1 MSSPDTDWG
10 DVIARDLNVPNF
22 HLTVMQSV
30 RLRLLKNY
38 LALFALVFLAWVIK
52 VFIHPIPSI
61 SWEEFVG
68 RLTLGS
74 LPPWMS
80 LMPIAIMY
88 SSLAAIIVFGRVPP
102 GHRDDWDIGE
112 KLEVADR

>member
-1 MSSPDTDWG
+1 MIGGSG
-10 DVIARDLNVPNF
+10 GRQHLYVVAQGRDG
-22 HLTVMQSV
+22 QEDD
-30 RLRLLKNY
+30 LL
-38 LALFALVFLAWVIK
+38 K